1 MYIQNSDSNDA
12 YYGTKI
18 FFLECNM
25 IFYEG
30 LQHLKHERLPFLKAI
45 NFVLCPLYWFKNV
58 LEQNIEKT
66 TLRFLMLLCTLS
78 IIV

>member
-12 YYGTKI
+12 YYRTKF
-18 FFLECNM
+18 FFLEGNM

-30 LQHLKHERLPFLKAI
+30 LQHLKHECFSFLKAI

-58 LEQNIEKT
+58 LEQNIKKI
-66 TLRFLMLLCTLS
+66 TLRFF
-78 IIV
+78 